1 MCELNRQA
9 IIVDE
14 EYGATKKL
22 TLTELSNKNQTR
34 EFIIKAK
41 IGSGTSV
48 IVYEAEYLSGDV
60 WHQCILKEL
69 YPAIDGLIRDETTTI
84 LRFDE
89 NNEDIDAIKK
99 RYENYKKRYLEAYRI
114 QNELRNA
121 NFSAL
126 NSLQDKWMLS
136 VSISPTLGVYE
147 NEYGILYTAYQGSGG
162 IAYDEFNTSE
172 KPMEETLSDI
182 LDMIIQ
188 TGNTIDA
195 FHRAGY
201 LVLDVKEKNILI
213 TGDAYNRVAMQF
225 DFGSFVKKVDLKNFQ
240 FNSEVALSFTST
252 DPAVLLPRELKIFH
266 NHFYNKKISDAE
278 RIVKTTLAI
287 NGERTDIF
295 LLAVTLFRRLFGF
308 TPESSLITEDGKWEF
323 PIQSEYVSIPLILDK
338 LHDVFNTALAKKAS
352 NRYET
357 MSDFVQAL
365 KEIRTL
371 SVLENPEDKRR
382 FVENGITYTEN
393 SVTKGLLAVY
403 SRKHWEELGSRDGKF
418 FQLMKFSDRF
428 DCRVSLVDMDD
439 NFITPKEAIEKGNRI
454 LILGDGGMGKS
465 TALFDYWTE
474 QLTKKKR
481 MPKICLYLDLSR
493 FSSIGMQI
501 KEHILH
507 YGNFTSDAPI
517 NLLAYIESYI
527 LQKYSITSK
536 VTTMNTA
543 ISDPNQFTQ
552 LTELHNILSLQ
563 TDNAEFVVFL
573 DGYNEILENTDKGVF
588 EDELRRAVATW
599 KNATIVVTSRAI
611 TDKKDSVLLKSDEK
625 SIFEQLDNFKF
636 VGISNCDI
644 EKAIMEK
651 KNLNTEEI
659 NTLRNDKIWE
669 VLKIPMFL
677 NMYLNLHTDEAID
690 IHTRGE
696 ILDRFITKSEKDVA
710 AQIAKNQPN
719 SSTKSAI
726 RRFVVQF
733 TLPFVAN
740 AMDSDRVFLET
751 EYAAIAQIT
760 NGNSIYLVSTAGE
773 KQISVYESYT
783 KQHIIADSIGFTLK
797 DYVDSRLKLGLS
809 EEQAMQI
816 FISSDN
822 ISDILK
828 IETGYC
834 YNMSDGKI
842 AFTHQYFRD
851 YFAAKHIQ
859 NILNAA
865 KALGQNGLTKS
876 EQLQFT
882 KDNGLQYIWSDEVC
896 ILLGEIIG
904 DYKNEPEYT
913 EK

>member
-1 MCELNRQA
+1 MSNRQPIDT
-9 IIVDE
+9 IIE
-14 EYGATKKL
+14 TKSL
-22 TLTELSNKNQTR
+22 YLTEIGGNKHQR
-34 EFIIKAK
+34 EFRIKSR
-41 IGSGTSV
+41 IGSGTSA
-48 IVYEAEYLSGDV
+48 IVYEAEYLSGEV

-69 YPAIDGLIRDETTTI
+69 YPDMKELIRDKYVTV
-84 LRFDE
+84 LKFDE
-89 NNEDIDAIKK
+89 DEEIDIIEKAKK
-99 RYENYKKRYLEAYRI
+99 RYEIYKNRYLKAYCI
-114 QNELRNA
+114 QNEMRNA
-121 NFSAL
+121 NFDTL
-126 NSLQDKWMLS
+126 NSLQDKWMLA

-147 NEYGILYTAYQGSGG
+147 NEYGILYTAYQCSGG

-213 TGDAYNRVAMQF
+213 TGNADNRIAMQF
-225 DFGSFVKKVDLKNFQ
+225 DFGSFVKKAELEDFK
-240 FNSEVALSFTST
+240 FNSDVTLSFTST
-252 DPAVLLPRELKIFH
+252 DPAILLPSELRTIHYYFENDKI
-266 NHFYNKKISDAE
+266 NAAE
-278 RIVKTTLAI
+278 RMVQTSLAKS
-287 NGERTDIF
+287 GERTDVF
-295 LLAVTLFRRLFGF
+295 LLAVILFRRLFGF
-308 TPESSLITEDGKWEF
+308 TPESSLVTEDGKWEF
-323 PIQSEYVSIPLILDK
+323 PVQSEYVSIPLIFEK
-338 LHDVFNTALAKKAS
+338 LHDIFNIALAKKAS

-357 MSDFVQAL
+357 MSEFVQAL

-428 DCRVSLVDMDD
+428 DCRVSLVDK
-439 NFITPKEAIEKGNRI
+439 NEKLISPKEAIENSNHV

-474 QLTKKKR
+474 QLTKRTKSTS
-481 MPKICLYLDLSR
+481 ICLYVDLSR
-493 FSSIGMQI
+493 FSFIGL
-501 KEHILH
+501 KVKDHIQH
-507 YGNFTSDAPI
+507 HGNFTSDAPI

-536 VTTMNTA
+536 VTTMSTA

-611 TDKKDSVLLKSDEK
+611 TEKKDSVLLKSDEK

-710 AQIAKNQPN
+710 AQIAKNQSN

-740 AMDSDRVFLET
+740 AMDSDRMFLET

-783 KQHIIADSIGFTLK
+783 KQYIIADSIGFTLK
-797 DYVDSRLKLGLS
+797 EYVASRIKLGFS

-859 NILNAA
+859 NILNVA
-865 KALGQNGLTKS
+865 KALGQNGLSKS

-896 ILLGEIIG
+896 ILLGEITG
-904 DYKNEPEYT
+904 DYKNEPGYSE
-913 EK
+913 E